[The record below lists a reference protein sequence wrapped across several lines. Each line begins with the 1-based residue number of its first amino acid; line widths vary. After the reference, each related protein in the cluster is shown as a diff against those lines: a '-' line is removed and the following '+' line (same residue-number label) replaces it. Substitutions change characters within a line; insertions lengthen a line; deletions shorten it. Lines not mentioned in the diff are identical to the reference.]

1 MNKKK
6 KTKRKLI
13 AFVSICAIICIIAL
27 ISDYIV
33 LYDPYAQNLSD
44 ALQAP
49 SLTHFFGT
57 DRYGRDVFSRVL
69 VGGKSSIF
77 LLWH

>member
-49 SLTHFFGT
+49 SLTHFLEQIDMEET
-57 DRYGRDVFSRVL
+57 YSREY
-69 VGGKSSIF
+69 
-77 LLWH
+77 